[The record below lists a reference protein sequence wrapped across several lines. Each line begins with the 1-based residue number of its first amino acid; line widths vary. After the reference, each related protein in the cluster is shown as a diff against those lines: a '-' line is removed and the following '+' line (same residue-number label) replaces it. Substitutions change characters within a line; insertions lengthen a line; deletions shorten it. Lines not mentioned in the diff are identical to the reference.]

1 MMQVLDEAARNRRA
15 VRYWL
20 YAVLMVLFALM
31 LVGGATRLTGSGL
44 SITEWKP
51 IHGVIPPLSDADWQE
66 EFDKYRQIPQYRE
79 LNRGMTLDE
88 FKTIY
93 WWEWVHR
100 ILARGVGFLVALP
113 LAWFWITG
121 RLERRLK
128 PRLLGLLAL
137 GGLQGFIGWWMVSSG
152 LSERVWVSQYRL
164 ATHLLLACVIFVAT
178 MLLARSLAP
187 HSSGPA
193 LPRIR
198 RLAGWMVLL
207 VLAQI
212 GLGALVA
219 GIHAGMIYNSWPL
232 MDGRIW
238 PDQLMTLQPWWI
250 NFFENHKTVQFT
262 HRLGAYLLLAV
273 AAWHAISAWRAEPGS
288 THARRAVVLFALI
301 VVQAGLGVVTLL
313 SVSQLHLALTHH
325 AVAFLVLGFAA
336 AHWQATKSAP
346 AGQRPSY

>member
-1 MMQVLDEAARNRRA
+1 
-15 VRYWL
+15 
-20 YAVLMVLFALM
+20 
-31 LVGGATRLTGSGL
+31 
-44 SITEWKP
+44 
-51 IHGVIPPLSDADWQE
+51 
-66 EFDKYRQIPQYRE
+66 
-79 LNRGMTLDE
+79 
-88 FKTIY
+88 
-93 WWEWVHR
+93 
-100 ILARGVGFLVALP
+100 
-113 LAWFWITG
+113 
-121 RLERRLK
+121 
-128 PRLLGLLAL
+128 
-137 GGLQGFIGWWMVSSG
+137 
-152 LSERVWVSQYRL
+152 

-219 GIHAGMIYNSWPL
+219 GSHAGMIYNSWPL
-232 MDGRIW
+232 MEGRNR

-313 SVSQLHLALTHH
+313 SVSQLHLALTH
-325 AVAFLVLGFAA
+325 
-336 AHWQATKSAP
+336 
-346 AGQRPSY
+346 